1 MERLERL
8 ETAPRYRAMMRA
20 ASGGFRLRGLSRR
33 TIASLCVCGI
43 GAAWT
48 IARGVTA
55 APASAAQATVVE
67 AIFPTA
73 DTLPANL
80 LRLYVVFSAPMSIG
94 ESPAHLQLLDDAGR
108 EVAGAFLRL
117 DEELWDPTRRRL
129 TVLVDPGRVKRG
141 LRANLESGAP
151 LVEGRRYRLVVE
163 REWQDGKG
171 LPLQARFEKRFVA
184 TAADRGSPDL
194 AGWRLAEPRPST
206 RDPLTVRFAEPLD
219 RALLAHAL
227 TIHDPRGAVVRGEIV
242 VGREEREW
250 TLVPSQPW
258 MAGKHT
264 LRVAGELEDVAGN
277 SLQRVFDRD
286 LTHPG
291 ERASN
296 DAASVYEREFF
307 VLPSSE

>member
-1 MERLERL
+1 
-8 ETAPRYRAMMRA
+8 MMRA
-20 ASGGFRLRGLSRR
+20 LSRCFPLGALSRR

-43 GAAWT
+43 GAAWA
-48 IARGVTA
+48 IARNVTA

-67 AIFPTA
+67 GIFPTA

-94 ESPAHLQLLDDAGR
+94 ESPAHLKLLDDAGR

-151 LVEGRRYRLVVE
+151 LVEGRRYRLVVD
-163 REWQDGKG
+163 RDWRDGKG
-171 LPLQARFEKRFVA
+171 LPLQARFEKHFVA
-184 TAADRGSPDL
+184 TAADRGSPDP

-206 RDPLTVRFAEPLD
+206 RDPLTVRFPEPLD

-227 TIHDPRGAVVRGEIV
+227 TIHDPHGAVVRGEMV

-258 MAGKHT
+258 MAGTHT

-286 LTHPG
+286 LTDHG
-291 ERASN
+291 ERAPN
-296 DAASVYEREFF
+296 RTASGYEREFL